1 MSCPNKNGLK
11 TILGLRIRYVRKIL
25 RRSLDEII
33 FKPGWVLP
41 KCSQVSRRF
50 NQLSSLW
57 TSLVS
62 TVPKLVRANHFYTS
76 TSPSGGSNTTTV
88 TTLISSARASQ
99 TSLKL
104 HSCLTYNTQI
114 VRAFIPDVL
123 RFMSSMVCNWTET
136 RRRVISLLTMVKFWT
151 GPGALVTIVCRRNN
165 SYRAQ

>member
-1 MSCPNKNGLK
+1 MKSF
-11 TILGLRIRYVRKIL
+11 
-25 RRSLDEII
+25 

-88 TTLISSARASQ
+88 TTLKSSARASQ

-104 HSCLTYNTQI
+104 QSCLTYNTQI
-114 VRAFIPDVL
+114 VRVFIADVL
-123 RFMSSMVCNWTET
+123 RFMSSIFCNWTET

-151 GPGALVTIVCRRNN
+151 GPGALVTMYRIIVCRRNN

>member
-1 MSCPNKNGLK
+1 MKSF
-11 TILGLRIRYVRKIL
+11 
-25 RRSLDEII
+25 

-62 TVPKLVRANHFYTS
+62 TIPKLARANHFYTS
-76 TSPSGGSNTTTV
+76 ASPSGGSNTTTAI
-88 TTLISSARASQ
+88 TLKSSAMASQ

-104 HSCLTYNTQI
+104 HSCLGILKYSNTQI
-114 VRAFIPDVL
+114 VRVFIPDVL
-123 RFMSSMVCNWTET
+123 RFMSSIFCNWTET

-151 GPGALVTIVCRRNN
+151 GPGALVTMYRIIVCRRNN

>member
-1 MSCPNKNGLK
+1 MKSF
-11 TILGLRIRYVRKIL
+11 
-25 RRSLDEII
+25 

-88 TTLISSARASQ
+88 TTLKSSARASQ

-104 HSCLTYNTQI
+104 HSCLTCNSQI
-114 VRAFIPDVL
+114 VRVFIADVL

-151 GPGALVTIVCRRNN
+151 GPGALVTMHRIIVCWRNN
-165 SYRAQ
+165 SYKAQ